1 VRRVVRGAPS
11 PAVRAAVSPAL
22 GRASR
27 AALKR
32 APMAVAGAAMGLFA
46 IAAAAWAQNAEHQPD
61 PLFRAMRDEI
71 ERSRKLSIRNLE
83 PPYFIQYG
91 VDEQETFAVSA
102 SLGGLLSLRRDR
114 FRSPEVQVR
123 VGDYKFDNSN
133 FGGGGGGSRYDLGR
147 FPMED
152 SYPVLRRYLWLETD
166 SAYKAAVEGL
176 SRKRAALRN
185 VTQNEELD
193 DFAHAEPLR
202 YVRAFP
208 PLVVDENA
216 WANRVRALSAVF
228 AQFPEVRISSVDL
241 EASEGGY
248 YLENS
253 EATEVKVPESV
264 TVLRVR
270 AAAQA
275 ADGATVRDFAFFHAA
290 DVEGLP
296 EEGELSRSVAAVAR
310 NVVALAHA
318 PKGEDYNGPVLFE
331 GAAGAQLFAQ
341 LLGENLTVTRRIEGG
356 RGNGAPAGELEG
368 RLGARVLPDT
378 FDVVDDPAR
387 KEWKGRP
394 LFGSYDVDREGVPA
408 KPLQVVEKGVL
419 KSFLLT
425 RQPVH
430 GFEGSNGRA
439 RMPGRGGA
447 SVAGFGN
454 LIVTSSQTVPAAD
467 LKGKLIESIA
477 ARNKPYGILVRKLD
491 FPSTATTEE
500 ASRVMEA
507 QQGSAHP
514 VSLPLLVF
522 KVFADGHEELVRG
535 MQFHGL
541 GARSLRDILAAG
553 DDGAPFDFMDSTAPF
568 ALVGYASFAT
578 EACVVAPSV
587 LIDDLEL
594 RTVNDERPK
603 LPLVPAPEISH

>member
-1 VRRVVRGAPS
+1 
-11 PAVRAAVSPAL
+11 
-22 GRASR
+22 
-27 AALKR
+27 
-32 APMAVAGAAMGLFA
+32 MGLFA
-46 IAAAAWAQNAEHQPD
+46 IAGRAQSAEPSPE

-71 ERSRKLSIRNLE
+71 ERSRKLSIPNLE

-91 VDEQETFAVSA
+91 IDAQETFSVSA
-102 SLGGLLSLRRDR
+102 SLGGLLTRRRQR

-133 FGGGGGGSRYDLGR
+133 FGGGGGGSRYDLER
-147 FPMED
+147 FPVED

-166 SAYKAAVEGL
+166 SAYKGAVEAL

-185 VTQNEELD
+185 ITQNEQLN
-193 DFAHAEPLR
+193 DFAHAQPVHYIRE
-202 YVRAFP
+202 FQ
-208 PLVVDENA
+208 PLVVDEGA
-216 WANRVRALSAVF
+216 LANRVRALSAIF
-228 AQFPEVRISSVDL
+228 ARFPEVKFSTVDL
-241 EASEGGY
+241 EASQGGY

-253 EATEVKVPESV
+253 EGTEVKVPESV
-264 TVLRVR
+264 TALRVR
-270 AAAQA
+270 AVAQA
-275 ADGATVRDFAFFHAA
+275 ADGATVRDFAFFHAL
-290 DVEGLP
+290 DVGGLP
-296 EEGELSRSVAAVAR
+296 DEAELNRDVAAVAQ
-310 NVVALAHA
+310 NVVALTRA

-341 LLGENLTVTRRIEGG
+341 VLGENLAVTRRIEGG
-356 RGNGAPAGELEG
+356 RGGEAPAGELDG
-368 RLGARVLPDT
+368 RIGTRVLPAT

-387 KEWKGRP
+387 QAWKGRP

-425 RQPVH
+425 RQPVR

-439 RMPGRGGA
+439 RMPGRGGT
-447 SVAGFGN
+447 SLAGIGN
-454 LIVTSSQTVPAAD
+454 LIVTSSETTPAAD
-467 LKGKLIESIA
+467 LKGKLIELIRT
-477 ARNKPYGILVRKLD
+477 RNKPYGMLVRKMD
-491 FPSTATTEE
+491 FPSTATTDE
-500 ASRVMEA
+500 ARRVMQS

-514 VSLPLLVF
+514 VSLPLLVY

-553 DDGAPFDFMDSTAPF
+553 DDGAPFDFMDSPAPF

-594 RTVNDERPK
+594 RPADDEQPK